1 MKGWIAV
8 AGLLILVQALVLA
21 GVAIPAPHDGGDHTA
36 YLTLA
41 YALTEGLGYIE
52 LWDPDLPLHTKYPP
66 GYPLVLALLMVFG
79 ATTWSAFK
87 LSSAVAISAATLAA
101 FAWAA
106 RRVGAL
112 GAGGLALL
120 LILAAG
126 WQDASRWILS
136 EPWFLLWTF
145 LAFWA
150 ADLALE
156 PGSGLGTGVPVGEGG
171 DRSARASAGSP
182 GDDPAGRGD
191 PRQTLWLLLAGFGAL
206 MAFGVRSAG
215 LPLVLA
221 FLLVLLWNRRF
232 RAAGV
237 FAGVTALSVGGWL
250 ARTARGGEGAYQ
262 DEFWLADPYDPEL
275 GTVGVG
281 GLLARIWENLVLYV
295 GRVLPGEWWSG
306 APEWLL
312 LVGGL
317 AMTLLALWGWLSR
330 LLRRPGLAEIFLPLY
345 GGMILIWP
353 QVWSGD
359 RFLLPLLPLIILY
372 AGTVVVGLA
381 REVSLR
387 WSEGGRGGRDPRR
400 GSASPG
406 RTKGR
411 RVPDELAP
419 TSGGGRGVG
428 LLVGAVGVLAL
439 AVPSIPTTLQQVEMA
454 GNCRTQVGLTGDA
467 FSCYGPGFTEFRAA
481 AAWMGANL
489 PGDAVV
495 LSRKPR
501 ILYALGGP
509 RGRTFPFLRDATAF
523 LAEADRMN
531 GRYLLLD
538 RVDGV
543 AGRYLP
549 LVLSER
555 PRAFCYVGGWGGGPQ
570 QGGTDLVGILPPE
583 LREEGGGRGDIA
595 RCPDGWARSPQEA
608 VEAEGLRV
616 PLLVQSRGSG
626 PSP

>member
-8 AGLLILVQALVLA
+8 AGGLVLVQALVLA
-21 GVAIPAPHDGGDHTA
+21 AVAIPAPHDGGDHTA

-41 YALTEGLGYIE
+41 YALTQGLGYIE
-52 LWDPDLPLHTKYPP
+52 LWDPELPLHTKYPP
-66 GYPLVLALLMVFG
+66 GYPLILAVLMVFG

-106 RRVGAL
+106 RRVGWL

-120 LILAAG
+120 LILASG

-156 PGSGLGTGVPVGEGG
+156 PSPSTGAGTGGSGVDGAASARSPGAGEG
-171 DRSARASAGSP
+171 ASGGP
-182 GDDPAGRGD
+182 GR
-191 PRQTLWLLLAGFGAL
+191 TLWLVLAGFGAL

-215 LPLVLA
+215 LPVVLA
-221 FLLVLLWNRRF
+221 LLLVLLWNRRF

-237 FAGVTALSVGGWL
+237 FAGVTALLVGGWL
-250 ARTARGGEGAYQ
+250 VITARGGEGAYQ

-275 GTVGVG
+275 GTVGLG

-312 LVGGL
+312 LVGGVTL
-317 AMTLLALWGWLSR
+317 TLLALWGWLSR

-359 RFLLPLLPLIILY
+359 RFLLPLLPLILLY
-372 AGTVVVGLA
+372 AGTVVVELA
-381 REVSLR
+381 REVALR
-387 WSEGGRGGRDPRR
+387 WSTGGRRGPDGFRSGRRK
-400 GSASPG
+400 
-406 RTKGR
+406 KGR
-411 RVPDELAP
+411 QVKQEPAP
-419 TSGGGRGVG
+419 AGGAGRGVG
-428 LLVGAVGVLAL
+428 LVVGAVGVLAL
-439 AVPSIPTTLQQVEMA
+439 AGPSIPTTLQQSEMA
-454 GNCRTQVGLTGDA
+454 GNCRTQVALTGDA

-489 PGDAVV
+489 PEDAVV

-509 RGRTFPFLRDATAF
+509 RGRTFPFLRDGDAF

-531 GRYLLLD
+531 GRYLLVD
-538 RVDGV
+538 RVDGI

-549 LVLSER
+549 LVLSDR

-595 RCPDGWARSPQEA
+595 RCPEGWVRSPQEA
-608 VEAEGLRV
+608 VEAEGLRI
-616 PLLVQSRGSG
+616 PLLVQSSG
-626 PSP
+626 GGRSP